1 MMVIGILAIVLMGT
15 VFSLTKA
22 AGMADRKMEE
32 IKRLTSKREAGGA
45 YGN

>member
-1 MMVIGILAIVLMGT
+1 MIVVGVLALFFMGT
-15 VFSLTKA
+15 VFSLAKA

-32 IKRLTSKREAGGA
+32 IKGITLERGAGGV